1 MKAEGTVEAPTCL
14 LSKPIPIPTEN
25 QHLSK
30 KPIPIPTN
38 VKNSILLGSL
48 NIEHPSRSVP
58 TDYFTSG
65 PTASTLYHMLTTT
78 NNSTRP

>member
-1 MKAEGTVEAPTCL
+1 M
-14 LSKPIPIPTEN
+14 
-25 QHLSK
+25 
-30 KPIPIPTN
+30 
-38 VKNSILLGSL
+38 GSL